1 MLARTADNLFWLAR
15 YMERA
20 DFIARMIEATLRLE
34 YLPRGGIAASGGE
47 WESALEA
54 AGAHESYADAHG
66 EVTENRA
73 LDYLTFDRDNSSSI
87 CNCLE
92 NARANGRAVRT
103 ALTVETWTAINDAW
117 LELKRFEATR
127 RATKELDR
135 EALTRFLEYVKK
147 ASLDFDGSCYRTMLR
162 NDGYWFNRVGLFL
175 ERADNT
181 ARLLD
186 VKYNLLLPPNEE
198 IGGPLDYFQWVA
210 ILRAV
215 SAATAYHWVY
225 RDRVKPW
232 LIADLLILKPA
243 MPRSLIYCYDAL
255 DRALEDLARGNGRY
269 GSAQRQAREMLS
281 KLERASMNEI
291 FQSGLHEFVTGFI
304 DENARLADA
313 ISEQYLFV

>member
-1 MLARTADNLFWLAR
+1 MK
-15 YMERA
+15 
-20 DFIARMIEATLRLE
+20 
-34 YLPRGGIAASGGE
+34 
-47 WESALEA
+47 
-54 AGAHESYADAHG
+54 
-66 EVTENRA
+66 
-73 LDYLTFDRDNSSSI
+73 
-87 CNCLE
+87 
-92 NARANGRAVRT
+92 
-103 ALTVETWTAINDAW
+103 
-117 LELKRFEATR
+117 LKRFEATR

-255 DRALEDLARGNGRY
+255 DRALEDLARGNGRT
-269 GSAQRQAREMLS
+269 ARRS
-281 KLERASMNEI
+281 GRRGTCCRSWSGRA
-291 FQSGLHEFVTGFI
+291 
-304 DENARLADA
+304 
-313 ISEQYLFV
+313 